1 MIESFAE
8 GALRLAREG
17 ATATLTLDRPQKR
30 NALNRAMWAALPEA
44 LAAVAADREALVL
57 VLTGAGGAFASGA
70 DIAEFES
77 VYATRESAA
86 AYNDLV
92 SNALEA
98 LATFGKPTLAAVRGA
113 CVGGG
118 LALALAC
125 DLRLAAED
133 ARLGITPA
141 RLGLMYSLADT
152 RRLTDAVGAA
162 AAKDILFTGR
172 LLDAAEALRIGL
184 VQSVHAP
191 EALAA
196 AVADKADAV
205 AAASQWSVRSTKR
218 VVRAILDGATEDD
231 AALKAQFLDAV
242 EGADFREG
250 RDAFLAKRPPRFP
263 LR

>member
-1 MIESFAE
+1 MTHSLAE
-8 GALRLAREG
+8 GALLLSRDG
-17 ATATLTLDRPQKR
+17 PTATLTLNRPDKR

-57 VLTGAGGAFASGA
+57 VLAGAGGAFASGA
-70 DIAEFES
+70 DIGEFES
-77 VYATRESAA
+77 VYATRGSAA
-86 AYNDLV
+86 AYDALV
-92 SNALEA
+92 SGALEA
-98 LATFGKPTLAAVRGA
+98 LATFEKPTLAAIRGA

-141 RLGLMYSLADT
+141 KLGLMYSLADT
-152 RRLTDAVGAA
+152 KRLADAVGPA

-184 VQSVHAP
+184 VQSVHPA
-191 EALAA
+191 EALAGA
-196 AVADKADAV
+196 AADKAAAV
-205 AAASQWSVRSTKR
+205 AAASQWSVRSIKR
-218 VVRAILDGATEDD
+218 VVRAILDGAREDD
-231 AALKAQFLDAV
+231 AAMKAQFLDALGG
-242 EGADFREG
+242 EDFREG

-263 LR
+263 FR